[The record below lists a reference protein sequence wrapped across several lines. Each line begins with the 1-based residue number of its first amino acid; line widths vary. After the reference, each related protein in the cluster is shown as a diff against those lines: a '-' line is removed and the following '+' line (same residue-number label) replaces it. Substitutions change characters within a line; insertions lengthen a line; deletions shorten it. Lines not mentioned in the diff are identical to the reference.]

1 MIPRLYIEQWQT
13 IAPWKSLSMIEQDL
27 IISRALVNLFNHS
40 EVAKSLGSVDISPAA
55 YVPRLVR
62 GIQWISIIGK
72 FLHTDRANLD

>member
-1 MIPRLYIEQWQT
+1 MIDDI
-13 IAPWKSLSMIEQDL
+13 
-27 IISRALVNLFNHS
+27 
-40 EVAKSLGSVDISPAA
+40 LGSVDISPAA